1 MKIAVLADL
10 HANYPALETA
20 VDHIQRWQPDIV
32 LVAGDLINRGP
43 KPVECLRLI
52 QKMQTE
58 RGWKVIRGNHEEYVL
73 WHSLPDSPREGPLFE
88 LFRYSYWTYEKLDKN
103 MSTLEAMPDE
113 FSANLPAAGE
123 FRCVHASMKS
133 NRRGIYPEM
142 ADETI
147 EKLITPPPTLLAVG
161 HTHRPLIR
169 KIGQT
174 LVVNAGAAGLPFDA
188 DHRLAYAQ
196 ITFSQG
202 HWRAEIIRLK
212 YDLAQAKQDFYDT
225 GFLDQAG
232 PLSKIIQLELEI
244 SLSQLFQW
252 THIYMA
258 AVLDEKIS
266 IEQAVD
272 DYLHNPLHQPYG

>member
-1 MKIAVLADL
+1 MKIAVLADI
-10 HANYPALETA
+10 HANYPALEAT
-20 VDHIQRWQPDIV
+20 VDHIERWQPDTV

-43 KPVECLRLI
+43 KPVECLHLI
-52 QKMQTE
+52 QKMQTQ
-58 RGWKVIRGNHEEYVL
+58 RGWEVIRGNHEEYVL

-88 LFRYSYWTYEKLDKN
+88 LFRYSYWTYEKLDEQAAL
-103 MSTLEAMPDE
+103 LEAMPDE
-113 FSANLPAAGE
+113 FSKNIPAAGE

-147 EKLITPPPTLLAVG
+147 KKLINPPPALLAVG

-169 KIGQT
+169 QIGQT
-174 LVVNAGAAGLPFDA
+174 LVVNAGAVGLPFDA
-188 DHRLAYAQ
+188 DRRPAYAQ

-202 HWRAEIIRLK
+202 HWSAEIVRLN
-212 YDLAQAKQDFYDT
+212 YDITQAKRDFYDT

-252 THIYMA
+252 THIYMN

-266 IEQAVD
+266 IKQAVD
-272 DYLHNPLHQPYG
+272 EYLRDPLDRPYW